1 MINRIIRFSLEHRL
15 LTVFLVALVSL
26 VGVLLSMRMPKDI
39 YPDLSAPVVTI
50 VTENEGMAA
59 EDVERLITIPLESLL
74 SGAPHV
80 ARVRSESATG
90 DALVTVEFDWGT
102 DIYLARQIV
111 SSNLEIVAGSLP
123 QGTVGPHL
131 GPVASRMGEV
141 FEFAVVGEGV
151 DPLELRSIADW
162 TIRYRLQGV
171 PGVAFIINMGGFVKQ
186 FQVFLKPEM
195 LHHYDLA
202 VDDVR
207 EAIEKS
213 NRNFSGGVLTKGAQ
227 EELIK
232 GQGRITGPDDIARTV
247 ITSRNNVPVYVGD
260 VAEVRIGGAFRRDD
274 ASYNAEPAVYVTVQK
289 QYGGNTLDAIGRV
302 KEALAQI
309 ATDLPESIR
318 LEQFYDQSVLIA
330 KSISHVERSII
341 EGAILIVL
349 VMMLFLW
356 DLRSSLI
363 AALTI
368 PLSIFIA
375 FIILWLFGVN
385 LTVMSL
391 GGLAI
396 GVGKVA
402 SGTIIMVENIVCAV
416 REERGEECTL
426 DATFRAAKDVGTHLF
441 AASLIIIL
449 VFLPLLSLQGIEGAM
464 FKPTAIA
471 VAGALFGAL
480 VLNLVLQPV
489 LCSVFLTAEAGK
501 AEKNPIVDRLQRRY
515 ESFLG
520 RSMDRPRIVLWGSV
534 GLVAVAAVLYSFM
547 GKEFVPPLDEG
558 SIMASTVM
566 LPETSLE
573 ESGRIA
579 TQIER
584 IFLSFPE
591 VVSVAR
597 TTGTAEGS
605 EHVHPVNH
613 SHYNILL
620 APREERDRGFEEL
633 TEAMREELD
642 RLPGVAYIFEQP
654 IANKLAEMLTGTGGE
669 LSVKLFGT
677 DLAVMNE
684 KIEEIHHVMEDVQ
697 GVADLHVEQTAGIP
711 QLVVELDRE
720 ELARYGIPVGDV
732 ADLVETALNGI
743 EVTDVYEADRVTAVL
758 LRLGEEYRHSEEVVA
773 NLLVDA
779 PNGERIP
786 LSQLADIRHGEGP
799 QEILRENLMRRKII
813 LASVVNRD
821 VAGLVEEV
829 RERIEASVSLPLG
842 YFVEFGGSFE
852 NQQRAMRN
860 LTVLMAVVILLIFV
874 ILFSSFG
881 SIVQAALIILT
892 IPLSL
897 VGAIFGLFIAGQ
909 SINVSSM
916 IGLIALIGVCVQNDV
931 ILVAKIR
938 DYLGAGYDL
947 RAAVMAGS
955 LRKFRA
961 ILMTNLVMIV
971 GSIPLAFHVSTGS
984 ELHRPLAMVY
994 IGGFIGAILLRMIAM
1009 PVFFESAMRLV
1020 RPARG

>member
-1 MINRIIRFSLEHRL
+1 MINRVIRFSLEHRL
-15 LTVFLVALVSL
+15 LTVFLVALVSMI
-26 VGVLLSMRMPKDI
+26 GVLLSLRMPKDI

-80 ARVRSESATG
+80 TRIRSESATG

-111 SSNLEIVAGSLP
+111 SSNLEIVVGSLP

-195 LHHYDLA
+195 LHHHGIS
-202 VDDVR
+202 VNDVR
-207 EAIEKS
+207 EAIEGS

-227 EELIK
+227 EQLIK
-232 GQGRITGPDDIARTV
+232 GQGRITGAEDIARTV
-247 ITSRNNVPVYVGD
+247 ITSRNNVPVFVGD
-260 VAEVRIGGAFRRDD
+260 VADVRVGGAFRRDD

-289 QYGGNTLDAIGRV
+289 QYGGNTLEAIGRV
-302 KEALAQI
+302 KEALTQI
-309 ATDLPESIR
+309 SADLPESMR
-318 LEQFYDQSVLIA
+318 LEAFYDQSVLIA
-330 KSISHVERSII
+330 KSIGHVERSII

-375 FIILWLFGVN
+375 FIILALFRVN

-501 AEKNPIVDRLQRRY
+501 AEKNPIVDRLQRVY
-515 ESFLG
+515 ESYLILFL
-520 RSMDRPRIVLWGSV
+520 DRPRVVLLGSA
-534 GLVAVAAVLYSFM
+534 GLVVLAGFLYSFM

-620 APREERDRGFEEL
+620 VPREERKRGYEEL
-633 TEAMREELD
+633 TEAMRVELD
-642 RLPGVAYIFEQP
+642 RIPGVAYIFEQP
-654 IANKLAEMLTGTGGE
+654 IANKLSEMLTGTGGD

-677 DLAVMNE
+677 DLAVLNE
-684 KIEEIHHVMEDVQ
+684 KIEEIHHVMEEVD

-711 QLVVELDRE
+711 QLVVDLDRE

-732 ADLVETALNGI
+732 ADLVETALNGLQ
-743 EVTDVYEADRVTAVL
+743 VTDVYETDRVTSVL
-758 LRLGEEYRHSEEVVA
+758 LRLGEEYRQSEEAVA

-779 PNGERIP
+779 PTGERIP

-813 LASVVNRD
+813 LSSVVDRD
-821 VAGLVEEV
+821 VASLVEEA
-829 RERIEASVSLPLG
+829 RERIAAEVSLPLG

-852 NQQRAMRN
+852 NQQRAMHN

-874 ILFSSFG
+874 ILFSTFG
-881 SIVQAALIILT
+881 SIIPAALIILT
-892 IPLSL
+892 VPLSL
-897 VGAIFGLFIAGQ
+897 VGAIIGLFIAGQ
-909 SINVSSM
+909 SLNVSSM

-938 DYLGAGYDL
+938 DYLKAGYDL
-947 RAAVMAGS
+947 RKAVMAGS

-994 IGGFIGAILLRMIAM
+994 IGGFIGAIVLRMIAM
-1009 PVFFESAMRLV
+1009 PVLYEWAMRLV
-1020 RPARG
+1020 RPARA